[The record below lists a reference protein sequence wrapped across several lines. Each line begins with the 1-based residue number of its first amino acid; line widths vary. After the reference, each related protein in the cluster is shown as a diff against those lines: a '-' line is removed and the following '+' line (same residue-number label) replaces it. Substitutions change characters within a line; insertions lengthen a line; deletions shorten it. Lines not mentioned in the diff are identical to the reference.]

1 MRIRAQV
8 LAPYA
13 LLAVLGFFEGLT
25 GTFQY
30 SRGPAPLASI
40 MFALLLL
47 ATCLLAS
54 WGTRSVGGA
63 LAPALGWIVAAFV
76 LSMPTSGGSVIIANT
91 TAGKFF
97 LYGGTLCAAAAVS
110 TAFVLWVSYQ
120 RRPG

>member
-1 MRIRAQV
+1 MRIRARAIAPYSV
-8 LAPYA
+8 LA
-13 LLAVLGFFEGLT
+13 LLGFFEGLT

-40 MFALLLL
+40 MFALILL

-54 WGTRSVGGA
+54 WGTRSVVGA
-63 LAPALGWIVAAFV
+63 LAPALGWVIAAFV
-76 LSMPTSGGSVIIANT
+76 LSMPTSGGSVIITNT

-110 TAFVLWVSYQ
+110 MAFVLWVSHQ
-120 RRPG
+120 RSPG

>member
-1 MRIRAQV
+1 MLNRGRAIAGYAV
-8 LAPYA
+8 LA
-13 LLAVLGFFEGLT
+13 LLGFFEGLT

-40 MFALLLL
+40 LFALLLL

-63 LAPALGWIVAAFV
+63 LAPALGWIVAAFA
-76 LSMPTSGGSVIIANT
+76 LSMPTGGGSVIIANT
-91 TAGKFF
+91 EAGKFF

-110 TAFVLWVSYQ
+110 TAFVLWVSHQ
-120 RRPG
+120 RNVG